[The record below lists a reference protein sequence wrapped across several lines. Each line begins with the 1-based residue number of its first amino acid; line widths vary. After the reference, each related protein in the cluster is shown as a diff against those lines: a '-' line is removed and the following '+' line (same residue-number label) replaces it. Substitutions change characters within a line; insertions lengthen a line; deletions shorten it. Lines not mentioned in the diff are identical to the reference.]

1 MANDEFSG
9 ASGSTP
15 GGGSNSGPNPD
26 PDLHVLEARIARLE
40 QDLAALRRQVAGSP
54 EQAAAQAWV
63 SREAPAAAPPPP
75 PVPTAI
81 AQVEAPDPTLKR
93 LQWSDR
99 TTADQ
104 EQPRAQPVAVE
115 RSRESL
121 ESRLGSQYF
130 NRIAIVL
137 LLIGTAYGM
146 KLAVDSGLIGPMPRV
161 ILGLL
166 AGAGLVLWSER
177 FRRKGFA
184 AFSYSLKAL
193 GSGVLYLALWA
204 AFRLYGLVPAPV
216 ALLLMVLVTAW
227 NAYMA
232 WAQNSELLA
241 GYALAG
247 GFATPILLST
257 GGNHEIFLFT
267 YLLAIDLAT
276 VALVRLRRWPRLLLA
291 AFPLTVGYF
300 IGWYAEFFTSADAFG
315 ITCFFVA
322 LFAAVFATVPLFQ
335 GTGNREQGTA
345 GEFAGGS
352 RFSTVLEDILLPLA
366 NSAFAALAY
375 YSVLQ
380 DSGRHSWL
388 PWMMLLLAAVYL
400 GIMQLPQSA
409 VASAIHLSIAIVL
422 LTIAIPLKASG
433 HWITVSWLVEGLALT
448 WVATR
453 LTPEDEAT
461 AYAANT
467 LRWLAMASLLLGFG
481 GVFVHVAD
489 SVTLGP
495 LPVFNKATG
504 TALTAVAAF
513 AAAAWLALQASSQRE
528 RRDAERWT
536 QPARIGIALIPI
548 TAALLTFRELNSWVS
563 LDHPPFQTSDFLT
576 ALLALAI
583 FAGVI
588 ATCMRQIQTHPDAA
602 FWRSCAAIV
611 TIAFNFIAVLT
622 GVREVDALFAP
633 VPNAWTADAVL
644 QQSLAISGFLMLYGA
659 VLLAIG
665 FWKRSGFLRWQ
676 ALALLVF
683 TVVKAFVYDMRSLSQ
698 GYRVVSLMAL
708 GALLLAVSF
717 AYQKDWLN
725 LKGTRH
731 VPGEQDAQ

>member
-1 MANDEFSG
+1 M
-9 ASGSTP
+9 
-15 GGGSNSGPNPD
+15 
-26 PDLHVLEARIARLE
+26 
-40 QDLAALRRQVAGSP
+40 
-54 EQAAAQAWV
+54 
-63 SREAPAAAPPPP
+63 
-75 PVPTAI
+75 
-81 AQVEAPDPTLKR
+81 PTLSESAETPSRAFER
-93 LQWSDR
+93 LQWSE
-99 TTADQ
+99 AASAEQ
-104 EQPRAQPVAVE
+104 EPQRAERVHID

-130 NRIAIVL
+130 NRIAILL

-146 KLAVDSGLIGPMPRV
+146 KLAVDRGLIGPMPRV

-166 AGAGLVLWSER
+166 AGAGLVVWSER

-204 AFRLYGLVPAPV
+204 AFRLYGLIPAPV
-216 ALLLMVLVTAW
+216 ALILMVLVTAW

-257 GGNHEIFLFT
+257 GGDHEIFLFT
-267 YLLAIDLAT
+267 YLLAIDVAT
-276 VALVRLRRWPRLLLA
+276 AVLVRLRRWPRLLLA

-300 IGWYAEFFTSADAFG
+300 IGWYAEYFASADEFG
-315 ITCFFVA
+315 ITCFFIA
-322 LFAAVFATVPLFQ
+322 LFAAVFASVPLWPAATPSDEIAVAVNPARTRRM
-335 GTGNREQGTA
+335 GPLEQ
-345 GEFAGGS
+345 
-352 RFSTVLEDILLPLA
+352 ILLPLA

-380 DSGRHSWL
+380 DSQRHAWL
-388 PWMMLLLAAVYL
+388 PWMMLVLAAVYL
-400 GIMQLPQSA
+400 VLMRLPQSA
-409 VASAIHLSIAIVL
+409 VASAIHLSIAVVF

-453 LTPEDEAT
+453 LTPEDEAS

-467 LRWLAMASLLLGFG
+467 LRWLAMASLLLGFC

-495 LPVFNKATG
+495 QPFFNKTMG
-504 TALTAVAAF
+504 TALTAMAAF
-513 AAAAWLALQASSQRE
+513 AAAAWLALQASGQYEGYDSKIW
-528 RRDAERWT
+528 AGS
-536 QPARIGIALIPI
+536 ARVGIALIPI
-548 TAALLTFRELNSWVS
+548 TAALLTFRELSSWAG
-563 LDHPPFQTSDFLT
+563 LDHAPFQTTDFLT
-576 ALLALAI
+576 ALLALAV

-588 ATCMRQIQTHPDAA
+588 ATCLRQAHASAGDS
-602 FWRSCAAIV
+602 FWKSCAAVV
-611 TIAFNFIAVLT
+611 TVTFNFVAVLT

-633 VPNAWTADAVL
+633 APNAWTADAVL

-659 VLLAIG
+659 ALLAVG

-683 TVVKAFVYDMRSLSQ
+683 TIVKAFVYDMRNLSQ

-725 LKGTRH
+725 LKGTRP
-731 VPGEQDAQ
+731 VSGEQDAR

>member
-9 ASGSTP
+9 AA
-15 GGGSNSGPNPD
+15 GPARGPD
-26 PDLHVLEARIARLE
+26 PDLHALQARIERLE
-40 QDLAALRRQVAGSP
+40 QDLAALRREVAGAP
-54 EQAAAQAWV
+54 EPLV
-63 SREAPAAAPPPP
+63 SESREVASPAPPPP
-75 PVPTAI
+75 PMPVHA
-81 AQVEAPDPTLKR
+81 EASQSTVSALKR
-93 LQWSDR
+93 LQWGN
-99 TTADQ
+99 AAGAEA
-104 EQPRAQPVAVE
+104 EQPSDERPHVD

-130 NRIAIVL
+130 NRIAIIL

-146 KLAVDSGLIGPMPRV
+146 KLAVDRGLIGPTPRV

-166 AGAGLVLWSER
+166 GGAGLVVWSER

-204 AFRLYGLVPAPV
+204 AFRLYGLIPAPV
-216 ALLLMVLVTAW
+216 ALILMILVTVW

-257 GGNHEIFLFT
+257 GGDHETFLFT
-267 YLLAIDLAT
+267 YLLAIDVAT
-276 VALVRLRRWPRLLLA
+276 AVLVRLRRWPRLLLA

-300 IGWYAEFFTSADAFG
+300 IGWYAEYFASADEFG
-315 ITCFFVA
+315 ITCFFIA
-322 LFAAVFATVPLFQ
+322 LFAVVFASVPLWPAAAPSEEIAAAANPAR
-335 GTGNREQGTA
+335 TRRMSLVEQ
-345 GEFAGGS
+345 
-352 RFSTVLEDILLPLA
+352 ILLPLA

-380 DSGRHSWL
+380 DSQRHDWL
-388 PWMMLLLAAVYL
+388 PWMMLVLAAVYL
-400 GIMQLPQSA
+400 GLMQLPQSA
-409 VASAIHLSIAIVL
+409 VAAAIHLSIAVVL

-433 HWITVSWLVEGLALT
+433 HWITVSWLMEGLALT

-453 LTPEDEAT
+453 LMPEDEAS

-467 LRWLAMASLLLGFG
+467 LRWLAMGSLLLGFG

-495 LPVFNKATG
+495 QPFFNKSMG
-504 TALTAVAAF
+504 TALTAIAVF
-513 AAAAWLALQASSQRE
+513 AAAAWLALRASGEHEGSDSRTWA
-528 RRDAERWT
+528 R
-536 QPARIGIALIPI
+536 PARVGIALIPI
-548 TAALLTFRELNSWVS
+548 TAALLTFRELSSWAG
-563 LDHPPFQTSDFLT
+563 LDHAPFQTTDFLT
-576 ALLALAI
+576 ALLALAV

-588 ATCMRQIQTHPDAA
+588 ATCLRQARTSGDDS
-602 FWRSCAAIV
+602 FWKSCAAVV
-611 TIAFNFIAVLT
+611 TVAFNLIAVLT

-633 VPNAWTADAVL
+633 APNALTTDAVL

-659 VLLAIG
+659 ALLAIG
-665 FWKRSGFLRWQ
+665 FWRRSGFLRWQ

-683 TVVKAFVYDMRSLSQ
+683 TILKAFLYDMRNLSQ

-725 LKGTRH
+725 LKGGRSIT
-731 VPGEQDAQ
+731 GEQDAR